1 MRKSSFIE
9 FDPILVNQYDKT
21 IEEEKEN
28 YTKEE
33 FLQIF
38 RDMAIIREF
47 ENMLYSIK
55 TTNEY
60 NGVEYFYPGP
70 AHL

>member
-1 MRKSSFIE
+1 
-9 FDPILVNQYDKT
+9 
-21 IEEEKEN
+21 
-28 YTKEE
+28 
-33 FLQIF
+33 
-38 RDMAIIREF
+38 MAIIREF

-60 NGVEYFYPGP
+60 NDVEYFYPGP